1 MPKKKL
7 SAIAIPS
14 LRGGRHH
21 DHVIPGLEITVGKN
35 RRTWTYRY
43 RIGGRNPRQK
53 LGYFPSMGLQ
63 AARDAARKL
72 IDRLES
78 GAAPQPAPVH
88 PRSAL
93 TLGALIDRY
102 ETLRQSEGHRIKT
115 LAAAMATLRQ
125 QLRPYL
131 SVPANQ
137 FSKTELRAARDLLVE
152 AGSLTS
158 ANRLLGYLGPVM
170 RWGAQEDLIPTN
182 FVPDIRKSPERK
194 RSRVLT
200 DQELAA
206 IWQACDRLGAGASAK
221 AFGRLVRFL
230 AATAQRKSEGASL
243 KHGDILAGRWKQA
256 TNKAER
262 PHNFAL
268 PPLALQLVGTGE
280 ASSLVFAGVNGRLG
294 GFSKF
299 KKALDKTAG
308 VAGWRLHDL
317 RRTAATHMQELGIRN
332 EIVQA
337 VLNHAVPGVGGVY
350 LRAEL
355 EKEKAAALRAWATEL
370 ERITGKRRAVS

>member
-1 MPKKKL
+1 RTHDPV
-7 SAIAIPS
+7 IARRHIA
-14 LRGGRHH
+14 GGK
-21 DHVIPGLEITVGKN
+21 T

-53 LGYFPSMGLQ
+53 LGYFPAMGLQ
-63 AARDAARKL
+63 TARDAARKL

-93 TLGALIDRY
+93 SLGDLIDRY
-102 ETLRQSEGHRIKT
+102 EVLRQTERHRTKT
-115 LAAAMATLRQ
+115 LAASMAALRQ

-131 SVPANQ
+131 SVPATQ
-137 FSKTELRAARDLLVE
+137 FSKVELRAARDVLVE
-152 AGSLTS
+152 AGSLTA

-170 RWGAQEDLIPTN
+170 RWGAQEDLIPWN

-200 DQELAA
+200 DQEVAA
-206 IWQACDRLGAGASAK
+206 IWRACDRLGAGTSAK

-243 KHGDILAGRWKQA
+243 KHGDILAGRWKQV

-262 PHNFAL
+262 PHNLAL
-268 PPLALQLVGTGE
+268 PPLALQLVSTGE
-280 ASSLVFAGVNGRLG
+280 ASSLVFAGVN
-294 GFSKF
+294 
-299 KKALDKTAG
+299 
-308 VAGWRLHDL
+308 
-317 RRTAATHMQELGIRN
+317 
-332 EIVQA
+332 
-337 VLNHAVPGVGGVY
+337 
-350 LRAEL
+350 
-355 EKEKAAALRAWATEL
+355 
-370 ERITGKRRAVS
+370 

>member
-7 SAIAIPS
+7 SAIAILS

-93 TLGALIDRY
+93 TLRGLIDRY
-102 ETLRQSEGHRIKT
+102 EALRQVEGHRTKT
-115 LAAAMATLRQ
+115 LAASMAMLRQ

-131 SVPANQ
+131 SIPATQ
-137 FSKTELRAARDLLVE
+137 FSKIELRAARDVLVE
-152 AGSLTS
+152 AGSLTA
-158 ANRLLGYLGPVM
+158 ANRLLGYLGPVL
-170 RWGAQEDLIPTN
+170 RWGAQEDLIATN

-206 IWQACDRLGAGASAK
+206 IWRACDRLGGGASAK

-230 AATAQRKSEGASL
+230 AVTAQRKSEGASL
-243 KHGDILAGRWKQA
+243 RHGDILGGRWKQA

-262 PHNFAL
+262 PHSLAL
-268 PPLALQLVGTGE
+268 PPLALQLIGTGE
-280 ASSLVFAGVNGRLG
+280 ASSLVFAGVNGKLG

-299 KKALDKTAG
+299 KKALDKSAG
-308 VAGWRLHDL
+308 VMGWRLHDL
-317 RRTAATHMQELGIRN
+317 RRTAATHMQELGVRN
-332 EIVQA
+332 EIIQA

-355 EKEKAAALRAWATEL
+355 EKEKAEALRTWATEI
-370 ERITGKRRAVS
+370 ERIVGKRRAVS

>member
-7 SAIAIPS
+7 SAISILS
-14 LRGGRHH
+14 LPGGRHH

-43 RIGGRNPRQK
+43 RIGGRNPRRK

-72 IDRLES
+72 IERVES

-93 TLGALIDRY
+93 TLGDLIDRY
-102 ETLRQSEGHRIKT
+102 EALRHAEGHRIKT
-115 LAAAMATLRQ
+115 LTVSMATLRQ
-125 QLRPYL
+125 QLKPYL
-131 SVPANQ
+131 SIPAAQ
-137 FSKTELRAARDLLVE
+137 FSKTDLRAARDVLVE
-152 AGSLTS
+152 AGSLTA

-206 IWQACDRLGAGASAK
+206 IWRACDRLGPGTSAK

-230 AATAQRKSEGASL
+230 AVSGQRKSEGASL
-243 KHGDILAGRWKQA
+243 KHGDILGGRWKQIN
-256 TNKAER
+256 NKAER
-262 PHNFAL
+262 AHNLAL
-268 PPLALQLVGTGE
+268 PPLALQLVGRGE
-280 ASSLVFAGVNGRLG
+280 ANSLVFAGVNGKLG

-299 KKALDKTAG
+299 KKALDKAAG

-317 RRTAATHMQELGIRN
+317 RRTTASRMQELGIRN

-337 VLNHAVPGVGGVY
+337 VLNHAIPGVGGVY
-350 LRAEL
+350 LRSEL
-355 EKEKAAALRAWATEL
+355 EKEKGEALAAWATAL
-370 ERITGKRRAVS
+370 ERITGKRRVAS